1 MNSSSNYH
9 SKWNSFLLCFNERR
23 KVLFRIKMEKFPSLV
38 FCYVTLKTSN
48 HLYSASSHSFS
59 LIIYSPEL
67 CTSKYQ
73 NKTCLESWPFFC
85 SILCKIGFY
94 SSCCCCL
101 EKHFCIQDDWN
112 HWATKG
118 RRKTQLWNSLL
129 VKKFSL
135 LQKFFRPSL

>member
-38 FCYVTLKTSN
+38 FCYVTLKMSN
-48 HLYSASSHSFS
+48 QLYSASSHSFS
-59 LIIYSPEL
+59 LIIYSPDL

-73 NKTCLESWPFFC
+73 NKTCWPFSW
-85 SILCKIGFY
+85 SILCKMGFY

-101 EKHFCIQDDWN
+101 EKTFLHTRWLKPLSHKREEENPIMKLFV
-112 HWATKG
+112 G
-118 RRKTQLWNSLL
+118 
-129 VKKFSL
+129 
-135 LQKFFRPSL
+135 QKVLFVTEVLRFT